1 VPQVQEH
8 YCIYEAD
15 IKNMK
20 TILTGNG
27 DPSSGIC
34 VQIALMS
41 AKIDTLIE
49 QDKERKSNKLM
60 VTMALAGACIS
71 VIGTVILAVL

>member
-1 VPQVQEH
+1 MPLDH

-20 TILTGNG
+20 TILTGDG
-27 DPSSGIC
+27 DPSSGMC
-34 VQIALMS
+34 VQIALIS

-49 QDKERKSNKLM
+49 QNKEKKSNKLM
-60 VTMALAGACIS
+60 VTVALAGACFSI
-71 VIGTVILAVL
+71 IGTIILAIF